1 MIGLK
6 DRELA
11 VVTMGL
17 SDYQFITEH
26 YPFNVQWI
34 MDMNYQSDTVANL
47 AQLSVCECITTTK
60 RQYRKWR
67 SLEENQNVAIIYQ
80 HDNQFNAPTVSWLL
94 EVCGGGGAGGRCPYQ
109 GGL

>member
-47 AQLSVCECITTTK
+47 AQLSVCECITTTTK
-60 RQYRKWR
+60 RKFRGKSKHYNYL
-67 SLEENQNVAIIYQ
+67 S
-80 HDNQFNAPTVSWLL
+80 T
-94 EVCGGGGAGGRCPYQ
+94 
-109 GGL
+109 